1 LNSSFTI
8 PISFVSQAAA
18 LRLVALAPLILFNSK
33 FQHGGRRRYTSNPMS
48 ELQDLITAAG
58 ASPKSSAILRAV
70 LRAAANA
77 VDPAPALEFLSA
89 ADTSGHD
96 EPTYLAV
103 AGFLLNH
110 KLNEAALRWCLGDG
124 GPVRLMRARAHL
136 ALGQMTE
143 ARDHYAAALAQDA
156 NLRSD
161 DLDEALV
168 QRAGQAASG
177 TVVQLRP
184 QLRSVP
190 GANKPD
196 GEKPSARPRV
206 TFADIGGLEDV
217 KAQIRRKIILPFEK
231 KSLFDRF
238 RKRAGG
244 GVLLYGPPGCGK
256 TLLARATA
264 AECNAKF
271 IPVEIA
277 EVLSMWIGESEKRLA
292 HAFEEARAQKPSV
305 LFFDEIEALAARRR
319 FSEGDHKAS
328 MVSTFLNEFD
338 GFNASN
344 DGVLVLAATNVP
356 WAVDPAFRRNG
367 RFDRTLF
374 VPPPDRV
381 ARKVILDIELNGR
394 PQAGD
399 IDTTAIAERTSGY
412 SGADLAN
419 IVETACDLAIEE
431 SIDQD
436 RIAPIGAKHLTAA
449 LKEVKPTTLEWLS
462 QARNYAK
469 FANEGGLYD
478 DVVEFLDK
486 FTR

>member
-1 LNSSFTI
+1 L
-8 PISFVSQAAA
+8 VL
-18 LRLVALAPLILFNSK
+18 LRQRPDGL
-33 FQHGGRRRYTSNPMS
+33 GMS
-48 ELQDLITAAG
+48 EINDLIEAAR
-58 ASPKSSAILRAV
+58 AAPRSSAILRAL
-70 LRAAANA
+70 LRAAADAVDPSPVFAYLAA
-77 VDPAPALEFLSA
+77 VDPAGFDGQSRNAAAAFLA
-89 ADTSGHD
+89 NYNQHSG
-96 EPTYLAV
+96 V
-103 AGFLLNH
+103 LN
-110 KLNEAALRWCLGDG
+110 WTDG
-124 GPVRLMRARAHL
+124 SDAPSLVMRARSAL
-136 ALGQMTE
+136 ALGRTAE
-143 ARDHYAAALAQDA
+143 AHEAYAAAIGKDETSRA
-156 NLRSD
+156 D
-161 DLDEALV
+161 DLDVALIE
-168 QRAGQAASG
+168 RAAQSTSG
-177 TVVQLRP
+177 TVVQLHP
-184 QLRSVP
+184 HLKPVP
-190 GANKPD
+190 G
-196 GEKPSARPRV
+196 GEGKVERALDKRPRV

-271 IPVEIA
+271 FPIEIA

-292 HAFEEARAQKPSV
+292 HAFEQARAERPSV

-381 ARKVILDIELNGR
+381 ARKAILEIELKDR
-394 PQAGD
+394 PLTGD
-399 IDTTAIAERTSGY
+399 IDTAAIAERTSGY

-419 IVETACDLAIEE
+419 VVETACDLAIEE
-431 SIDQD
+431 SIDRD
-436 RIAPIGAKHLTAA
+436 RISPISAKHMTAA

-478 DVVEFLDK
+478 DVVAFLDK
-486 FTR
+486 FSR

>member
-1 LNSSFTI
+1 
-8 PISFVSQAAA
+8 
-18 LRLVALAPLILFNSK
+18 
-33 FQHGGRRRYTSNPMS
+33 MS
-48 ELQDLITAAG
+48 ELNDLIEAAG
-58 ASPKSSAILRAV
+58 TAPKSSAILRAV
-70 LRAAANA
+70 LRAAADA
-77 VDPAPALEFLSA
+77 VEPAPALEFLSSIDPA
-89 ADTSGHD
+89 GHD
-96 EPTYLAV
+96 EPTNLAV
-103 AGFLLNH
+103 AGFLFDH
-110 KLNEAALRWCLGDG
+110 DVHDAALRWCIGDS
-124 GPVRLMRARAHL
+124 GPVVLLRARALL
-136 ALGQMTE
+136 ALGRLPE
-143 ARDHYAAALAQDA
+143 ARENYAAALAEDV

-161 DLDEALV
+161 DLDAALV

-184 QLRSVP
+184 QLHSIS
-190 GANKPD
+190 GSKKPND
-196 GEKPSARPRV
+196 EKPSARPRV

-271 IPVEIA
+271 ISVEIA

-292 HAFEEARAQKPSV
+292 HAFEQARNEKPSV

-381 ARKVILDIELNGR
+381 ARKVILDIELKDR
-394 PQAGD
+394 PQTGD

-419 IVETACDLAIEE
+419 IVETACDLAIED

-436 RIAPIGAKHLTAA
+436 RIAPISAKHLAAA

>member
-1 LNSSFTI
+1 
-8 PISFVSQAAA
+8 
-18 LRLVALAPLILFNSK
+18 
-33 FQHGGRRRYTSNPMS
+33 MS
-48 ELQDLITAAG
+48 ELKDLIEAAK
-58 ASPKSSAILRAV
+58 AAPQSSAILRAI
-70 LRAAANA
+70 LRCAADAA
-77 VDPAPALEFLSA
+77 DLEPALVYLATAEPA
-89 ADTSGHD
+89 GHD
-96 EPTYLAV
+96 
-103 AGFLLNH
+103 
-110 KLNEAALRWCLGDG
+110 AALRDLAASFLLANDRAAGALAWAEGASAPSLI
-124 GPVRLMRARAHL
+124 LRARACL
-136 ALGQMTE
+136 SLGSVVE
-143 ARDHYAAALAQDA
+143 ARENYGAALALDA

-161 DLDEALV
+161 ELDAVLM

-184 QLRSVP
+184 HLRTVQGKAD
-190 GANKPD
+190 GAAGSELSK
-196 GEKPSARPRV
+196 RPRV

-292 HAFEEARAQKPSV
+292 HAFDQARTQKPSV

-319 FSEGDHKAS
+319 FNEGDHKAS

-344 DGVLVLAATNVP
+344 EGVLVLAATNVP

-374 VPPPDRV
+374 VPPPDKV
-381 ARKVILDIELNGR
+381 ARKSILDIELKDR
-394 PQAGD
+394 PQLDD
-399 IDTTAIAERTSGY
+399 IDTAGIADRTSGY

-431 SIDQD
+431 SIDHD
-436 RIAPIGAKHLTAA
+436 RITPIGAKHLAAA

-478 DVVEFLDK
+478 DVVAFLDK

>member
-1 LNSSFTI
+1 
-8 PISFVSQAAA
+8 
-18 LRLVALAPLILFNSK
+18 
-33 FQHGGRRRYTSNPMS
+33 MS
-48 ELQDLITAAG
+48 ELQDLIEAAK
-58 ASPKSSAILRAV
+58 ATPKSSAILRAV
-70 LRAAANA
+70 VRACADA
-77 VDPAPALEFLSA
+77 VDPESA
-89 ADTSGHD
+89 ADFFAATDPAPH
-96 EPTYLAV
+96 EEVTRATV
-103 AGFLLNH
+103 AKFLLDH
-110 KLNEAALRWCLGDG
+110 QRAEAALAWCQTDE
-124 GPVRLMRARAHL
+124 GPVTLLRARAQL
-136 ALGQMTE
+136 ALGRLADARESYKLAQAEGLSMDELDDALLERDAATSTGTVIQLRQFQRGGKTE
-143 ARDHYAAALAQDA
+143 AKPADAQAD
-156 NLRSD
+156 S
-161 DLDEALV
+161 
-168 QRAGQAASG
+168 
-177 TVVQLRP
+177 
-184 QLRSVP
+184 
-190 GANKPD
+190 
-196 GEKPSARPRV
+196 RPRV
-206 TFADIGGLEDV
+206 TFADIGGLEDI

-271 IPVEIA
+271 FPVEIA
-277 EVLSMWIGESEKRLA
+277 EVLSMWLGESEKRLA
-292 HAFEEARAQKPSV
+292 HAFEQARAQKPSV

-338 GFNASN
+338 GFSATN

-367 RFDRTLF
+367 RFDRSLF

-381 ARKVILDIELNGR
+381 ARKAILDIELKDR
-394 PQAGD
+394 PQHGD
-399 IDTTAIAERTSGY
+399 IDSAAIAERTSGY

-431 SIDQD
+431 SIDND
-436 RIAPIGAKHLTAA
+436 RIAPITAKHMTAA
-449 LKEVKPTTLEWLS
+449 LKEVKPTTLEWLA

-478 DVVEFLDK
+478 DVVAFLDK

>member
-1 LNSSFTI
+1 
-8 PISFVSQAAA
+8 
-18 LRLVALAPLILFNSK
+18 
-33 FQHGGRRRYTSNPMS
+33 MS
-48 ELQDLITAAG
+48 EITDLIEAAK
-58 ASPKSSAILRAV
+58 AAPRSSAILRALV
-70 LRAAANA
+70 RAAGEAI
-77 VDPAPALEFLSA
+77 DPAPVV
-89 ADTSGHD
+89 G
-96 EPTYLAV
+96 YLADADV
-103 AGFLLNH
+103 DGLDTPGRNTAAAFLARH
-110 KLNEAALRWCLGDG
+110 GQHAQVLRWADG
-124 GPVRLMRARAHL
+124 SDAPSRVMRARASL
-136 ALGQMTE
+136 ALGRMDQ
-143 ARDHYAAALAQDA
+143 AREDYAAALAMDERMRA
-156 NLRSD
+156 D
-161 DLDEALV
+161 DLDAALV
-168 QRAGQAASG
+168 NRAGQAAEG
-177 TVVQLRP
+177 TVVQLHP
-184 QLRSVP
+184 HLRKVE
-190 GANKPD
+190 GA
-196 GEKPSARPRV
+196 SAKEGRELVKRPRV

-271 IPVEIA
+271 FPIEIA

-292 HAFEEARAQKPSV
+292 HAFDQARAERPAV

-367 RFDRTLF
+367 RFDRSLF

-381 ARKVILDIELNGR
+381 ARKAILDIELKDR
-394 PQAGD
+394 PQTGD
-399 IDTTAIAERTSGY
+399 IDTAAIAERTSGY

-419 IVETACDLAIEE
+419 IVETAVDLAIEE
-431 SIDQD
+431 SIDHD
-436 RIAPIGAKHLTAA
+436 RVTPIAAKHLTAA

-478 DVVEFLDK
+478 DVVAFLDK
-486 FTR
+486 FSR

>member
-1 LNSSFTI
+1 
-8 PISFVSQAAA
+8 
-18 LRLVALAPLILFNSK
+18 
-33 FQHGGRRRYTSNPMS
+33 MS
-48 ELQDLITAAG
+48 EINDLIEAARTAPG
-58 ASPKSSAILRAV
+58 SSAILRAL
-70 LRAAANA
+70 LRAAGEA
-77 VDPAPALEFLSA
+77 VDPAPVVEYVASA
-89 ADTSGHD
+89 SVEGIDPAGCQAAAS
-96 EPTYLAV
+96 YLAAHGRHDAV
-103 AGFLLNH
+103 LRWAHGG
-110 KLNEAALRWCLGDG
+110 EAASLVL
-124 GPVRLMRARAHL
+124 RARAQL
-136 ALGQMTE
+136 ALGHTAE
-143 ARDHYAAALAQDA
+143 ARDSYAEALAQDEGA
-156 NLRSD
+156 RAD
-161 DLDEALV
+161 DLDAALV
-168 QRAGQAASG
+168 HRAGQSQSG
-177 TVVQLRP
+177 TVVHLRP
-184 QLRSVP
+184 NLRSVE
-190 GANKPD
+190 GAKTSD
-196 GEKPSARPRV
+196 ARDKLSKRQRV
-206 TFADIGGLEDV
+206 TFAEIGGLEDV

-231 KSLFDRF
+231 KALFDRF

-264 AECNAKF
+264 AECNANF

-292 HAFEEARAQKPSV
+292 HAFEQARNDKPSV

-374 VPPPDRV
+374 VPPPDRP
-381 ARKVILDIELNGR
+381 ARKAILDIELKDR
-394 PQAGD
+394 PQTGD
-399 IDTTAIAERTSGY
+399 IDTNVIAERTSGY

-419 IVETACDLAIEE
+419 IVETAVDLAIED
-431 SIDQD
+431 SIDHD
-436 RIAPIGAKHLTAA
+436 RITPIGAKHLTAA

-478 DVVEFLDK
+478 DVVAFLDK

>member
-1 LNSSFTI
+1 
-8 PISFVSQAAA
+8 
-18 LRLVALAPLILFNSK
+18 
-33 FQHGGRRRYTSNPMS
+33 MS
-48 ELQDLITAAG
+48 EINDLIEAARTAPQS
-58 ASPKSSAILRAV
+58 SPILRAL
-70 LRAAANA
+70 LRAAAGA
-77 VDPAPALEFLSA
+77 VRPELVLD
-89 ADTSGHD
+89 
-96 EPTYLAV
+96 YLAAANPEGIDTAGRCAAASYLV
-103 AGFLLNH
+103 AH
-110 KLNEAALRWCLGDG
+110 AHHEQALRWADG
-124 GPVRLMRARAHL
+124 GDSASLALRARAQL
-136 ALGQMTE
+136 ALGRTND
-143 ARDHYAAALAQDA
+143 ARDTYAEALALDESA
-156 NLRSD
+156 RAD
-161 DLDEALV
+161 DLDAAFV
-168 QRAGQAASG
+168 QRVGQSESG
-177 TVVQLRP
+177 TVVQFQRNLRAV
-184 QLRSVP
+184 Q
-190 GANKPD
+190 GARTANDAKE
-196 GEKPSARPRV
+196 GEKLSNRPRV
-206 TFADIGGLEDV
+206 SFAEIGGLEDV

-271 IPVEIA
+271 FPVEIA

-292 HAFEEARAQKPSV
+292 HAFEQARAEKPSV

-374 VPPPDRV
+374 VPPPDRP
-381 ARKVILDIELNGR
+381 ARKAILDIELKDR
-394 PQAGD
+394 PQTGN
-399 IDTTAIAERTSGY
+399 IDTNTIAERTSGY

-419 IVETACDLAIEE
+419 IVETAVDLAIED
-431 SIDQD
+431 SIDND
-436 RIAPIGAKHLTAA
+436 RVSPISVKHLMSA

-478 DVVEFLDK
+478 DVVAFLDK

>member
-1 LNSSFTI
+1 MSALTDLI
-8 PISFVSQAAA
+8 EAAA
-18 LRLVALAPLILFNSK
+18 AAPS
-33 FQHGGRRRYTSNPMS
+33 
-48 ELQDLITAAG
+48 
-58 ASPKSSAILRAV
+58 SSAILRALLREADEAVDAGAALDYLAQADVRPHDDEMRAAVGAFLLSHGRHDAVVRWSAGDGALAV
-70 LRAAANA
+70 LRA
-77 VDPAPALEFLSA
+77 
-89 ADTSGHD
+89 
-96 EPTYLAV
+96 
-103 AGFLLNH
+103 
-110 KLNEAALRWCLGDG
+110 
-124 GPVRLMRARAHL
+124 RAQL
-136 ALGQMTE
+136 ALGRMEE
-143 ARDHYAAALAQDA
+143 ARAAYAAALAQDER
-156 NLRSD
+156 LRSD
-161 DLDEALV
+161 ELDAALV
-168 QRAGQAASG
+168 QRAGQTGSG
-177 TVVQLRP
+177 SVVQLRP
-184 QLRSVP
+184 HLRAVP
-190 GANKPD
+190 SEAKP
-196 GEKPSARPRV
+196 PSQALTSRPRV

-238 RKRAGG
+238 KKRAGG

-292 HAFEEARAQKPSV
+292 HAFEQARMQKPSV

-319 FSEGDHKAS
+319 FNEGDNKAS

-338 GFNASN
+338 GFAASN
-344 DGVLVLAATNVP
+344 EGVLVLAATNVP

-367 RFDRTLF
+367 RFDRSLF
-374 VPPPDRV
+374 VPPPDKA
-381 ARKVILDIELNGR
+381 ARKAILDIELKDR
-394 PQAGD
+394 PQAPG
-399 IDTTAIAERTSGY
+399 IDTAAIAERTSGY

-419 IVETACDLAIEE
+419 VVETAVDLAIEE
-431 SIDQD
+431 SIDHD
-436 RIAPIGAKHLTAA
+436 RVSPITAKHLTAA

-478 DVVEFLDK
+478 DVVDFLDK

>member
-1 LNSSFTI
+1 MSEINDLIEAAKTAPQSS
-8 PISFVSQAAA
+8 PILRALLRAASDAVHPELVLDYLGGASPDGIDPAGRQAAA
-18 LRLVALAPLILFNSK
+18 TYLAA
-33 FQHGGRRRYTSNPMS
+33 HGRH
-48 ELQDLITAAG
+48 A
-58 ASPKSSAILRAV
+58 AV
-70 LRAAANA
+70 LRWVDGADAASL
-77 VDPAPALEFLSA
+77 V
-89 ADTSGHD
+89 T
-96 EPTYLAV
+96 
-103 AGFLLNH
+103 
-110 KLNEAALRWCLGDG
+110 K
-124 GPVRLMRARAHL
+124 ARALL
-136 ALGQMTE
+136 ALGRSDE
-143 ARDHYAAALAQDA
+143 ARDAYGEALAQDEGA
-156 NLRSD
+156 REE
-161 DLDEALV
+161 DLDAAFV
-168 QRAGQAASG
+168 QRAGQSGSG
-177 TVVQLRP
+177 TVVQLHP
-184 QLRSVP
+184 HLRSVQ
-190 GANKPD
+190 GAKKASDGKDANKL
-196 GEKPSARPRV
+196 SNRPRV
-206 TFADIGGLEDV
+206 TFAEIGGLEDV

-292 HAFEEARAQKPSV
+292 HSFEQARMEKPSV

-344 DGVLVLAATNVP
+344 EGVLVLAATNVP

-374 VPPPDRV
+374 VPPPDRP
-381 ARKVILDIELNGR
+381 ARKAILDIELKDR
-394 PQAGD
+394 PQTGD
-399 IDTTAIAERTSGY
+399 IDTNALAERTSGY

-419 IVETACDLAIEE
+419 IVETAVDLAIED
-431 SIDQD
+431 SIDHD
-436 RIAPIGAKHLTAA
+436 RVTPISGKHLMAA

>member
-1 LNSSFTI
+1 MVRSGPHNACTEI
-8 PISFVSQAAA
+8 
-18 LRLVALAPLILFNSK
+18 
-33 FQHGGRRRYTSNPMS
+33 GMS
-48 ELQDLITAAG
+48 EISDLIEAAQTA
-58 ASPKSSAILRAV
+58 PKSSPILRAL
-70 LRAAANA
+70 LRAAAEA
-77 VDPAPALEFLSA
+77 VDLEPVLDHLAAANSEEIDAAGRQAAASFLA
-89 ADTSGHD
+89 THGRH
-96 EPTYLAV
+96 EHV
-103 AGFLLNH
+103 
-110 KLNEAALRWCLGDG
+110 LRWADG
-124 GPVRLMRARAHL
+124 GDAASLVLRARAQI
-136 ALGQMTE
+136 ALGRTNDARE
-143 ARDHYAAALAQDA
+143 SYAEALARDEGARA
-156 NLRSD
+156 D
-161 DLDEALV
+161 DLDAALM
-168 QRAGQAASG
+168 QRAGRSTSG
-177 TVVQLRP
+177 TVVQLHSH
-184 QLRSVP
+184 LRSIP
-190 GANKPD
+190 GAKTAND
-196 GEKPSARPRV
+196 SEKLSNRPRV

-238 RKRAGG
+238 RKRGGG

-271 IPVEIA
+271 ISVEIA

-292 HAFEEARAQKPSV
+292 HAFEQARTEKPSV

-374 VPPPDRV
+374 VPPPDRP
-381 ARKVILDIELNGR
+381 ARKAILDIELKDR
-394 PQAGD
+394 PQTGD
-399 IDTTAIAERTSGY
+399 IDTNAVAERTSGY

-419 IVETACDLAIEE
+419 IVETAVDLAIED
-431 SIDQD
+431 SIDHD
-436 RIAPIGAKHLTAA
+436 RVTPISAKHLMTA

-478 DVVEFLDK
+478 DVVAFLDK

>member
-1 LNSSFTI
+1 
-8 PISFVSQAAA
+8 
-18 LRLVALAPLILFNSK
+18 
-33 FQHGGRRRYTSNPMS
+33 MS
-48 ELQDLITAAG
+48 ELKDLLEAAQ
-58 ASPKSSAILRAV
+58 ASPKSAILRAV
-70 LRAAANA
+70 VRAAADA
-77 VDPAPALEFLSA
+77 VDPETAAEFLA
-89 ADTSGHD
+89 TTDPAPHD
-96 EPTYLAV
+96 EVTRATI
-103 AGFLLNH
+103 AKFLVDNERA
-110 KLNEAALRWCLGDG
+110 EAALAWCQSDE
-124 GPVRLMRARAHL
+124 GPVALHRARAQLLLGRL
-136 ALGQMTE
+136 AD
-143 ARDHYAAALAQDA
+143 ARESYKIAKAEGLSMDELDDALLERDGAT
-156 NLRSD
+156 NT
-161 DLDEALV
+161 
-168 QRAGQAASG
+168 G
-177 TVVQLRP
+177 TVVQLRQFQRGGRTEPKP
-184 QLRSVP
+184 QP
-190 GANKPD
+190 TNTGP
-196 GEKPSARPRV
+196 RPRV
-206 TFADIGGLEDV
+206 TFADIGGLDDI

-264 AECNAKF
+264 AECNAQF
-271 IPVEIA
+271 FPVEIA

-292 HAFEEARAQKPSV
+292 HAFEQARQQKPAV

-338 GFNASN
+338 GFSASN
-344 DGVLVLAATNVP
+344 EGVLVLAATNVP
-356 WAVDPAFRRNG
+356 WAVDPAFRRQG
-367 RFDRTLF
+367 RFDRSLF

-381 ARKVILDIELNGR
+381 ARKAILDIELKDR
-394 PQAGD
+394 PQQGD
-399 IDTTAIAERTSGY
+399 IDTGALADRTSGY

-431 SIDQD
+431 SIDDD
-436 RIAPIGAKHLTAA
+436 RVTPIAAKHLTAA

-478 DVVEFLDK
+478 DVVAFLDK